1 MNLIDRITSEEN
13 IAKAIKSVKSNS
25 GSKTPGVDGV
35 TIDKIL
41 QNTEKIITRI
51 QTELRKTK
59 YIPQPVKRIEIPK
72 ANGDMRP
79 LGIPTLYD
87 RIVQQSIK
95 QILEPILDKKF
106 HPNSFGF
113 RPQRSAE
120 HALALNNHIVNI
132 TKLYFVV
139 DIDIKGFFDN
149 VNHNKLIKQ
158 LYKLNIKNKKILSLI
173 KTILK
178 AKIQL
183 PNGKT
188 IDTNKGTPQGGII
201 SPLLANVVLNELDWW
216 IDKQW
221 LGMKLRY
228 PYKHRS
234 HKERAMRESTN
245 LTEVR
250 FVRYADD
257 FKLYCRTRDEAE
269 KLFKLVKKFLKEK
282 LKLDISKSKSRVVN
296 IKKTR
301 SKFLGLEMKAVIKGR
316 KKRICRTWV
325 GQKAKVNIKNKVKR
339 EIILLKRN
347 KNPSQVMKF
356 NSVVLGIQNYYRFA
370 TMVSLDLYKIGFT
383 INNILMC
390 RIGRCSRKKDF
401 FYIRRYP
408 NYNLQVWNVAG
419 LTLFS
424 LQACRHKVPKMFPK
438 EKRCKKLE
446 STEGT
451 TSKLESKQYNVNWER
466 IRAQV
471 RYLSDSKCGVTGEY
485 IKGNDTFDIH
495 HIKPKAKGGSD
506 EIQNLVLLKPE
517 VHKKLHSKDAHKFYI
532 GNKKYEE
539 LLVSLSE

>member
-13 IAKAIKSVKSNS
+13 ITKVIQSVKSNS
-25 GSKTPGVDGV
+25 GSKTPGVDGI
-35 TIDKIL
+35 TNDKIL

-51 QTELRKTK
+51 QTELRKSK

-79 LGIPTLYD
+79 LGI
-87 RIVQQSIK
+87 
-95 QILEPILDKKF
+95 
-106 HPNSFGF
+106 G
-113 RPQRSAE
+113 SAE

-132 TKLYFVV
+132 AKLYFVV

-158 LYKLNIKNKKILSLI
+158 LYKLNIKNKRILSLI

-188 IDTNKGTPQGGII
+188 IETNKGTPQGGII

-221 LGMKLRY
+221 LSMKLRY
-228 PYKHRS
+228 PYKHRA
-234 HKERAMRESTN
+234 HKERAMRESTK

-325 GQKAKVNIKNKVKR
+325 GQKAKVNIKSKVKR

-390 RIGRCSRKKDF
+390 RIGRYSRKKDF

-438 EKRCKKLE
+438 VKLCKKLE

-466 IRAQV
+466 IRAKEMIP
-471 RYLSDSKCGVTGEY
+471 L
-485 IKGNDTFDIH
+485 IFI
-495 HIKPKAKGGSD
+495 I
-506 EIQNLVLLKPE
+506 
-517 VHKKLHSKDAHKFYI
+517 
-532 GNKKYEE
+532 
-539 LLVSLSE
+539 